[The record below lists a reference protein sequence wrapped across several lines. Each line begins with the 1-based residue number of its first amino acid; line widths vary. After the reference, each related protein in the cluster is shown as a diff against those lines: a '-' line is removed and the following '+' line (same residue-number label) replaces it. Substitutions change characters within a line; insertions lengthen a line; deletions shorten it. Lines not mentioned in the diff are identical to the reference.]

1 MARLGEMRLI
11 LASGSP
17 RRREL
22 LAQAGYV
29 FAVQPAD
36 VDESVRA
43 GEAAGDYVRRLA
55 EEKAKAVY
63 QKFANPTLIDKTHK
77 HGALG
82 LLTAPQERSEAQPV
96 FARLVAQESSSGA
109 PSLPA
114 SSARVGYTNAPLMV
128 LGADTTVVCDGKIVA
143 KPADAE
149 DAKRMLRKLSG
160 QTHEVLTGIALVTQ
174 AEVVSEVE
182 TTSVTFISIPEDEL
196 DFYCSTAEPMDKAG
210 AYGIQGY
217 AARWIPRIDGCYFN
231 VMGLPIARVVRMIE
245 AAAGF
250 N

>member
-63 QKFANPTLIDKTHK
+63 QRFANPTLIDKTDQ
-77 HGALG
+77 HGAPG
-82 LLTAPQERSEAQPV
+82 LLMAPQERSDAQPV
-96 FARLVAQESSSGA
+96 FARLVAQESSGA
-109 PSLPA
+109 PSSPA

-128 LGADTTVVCDGKIVA
+128 MGADTTVVCDGKIVA

-160 QTHEVLTGIALVTQ
+160 QTHEVLTGIALVTR